1 MSDDSIKNQKR
12 HCTVRRFALKSIYE
26 EASRELG
33 ARFRSTGAVMKF
45 VTFDRFAFVF
55 LLLAASLTLTFVGT
69 ASFGQEPDSDPPQAN
84 RQTPPG
90 TSGTKK
96 KSKFPAPEIVELET
110 KDGVKLTCTWF
121 APEGAGP
128 PAKPVKNAA
137 ETKVQPPPAGKKTAP
152 FILLHDWDRSRED
165 LLSFGRFL
173 QVAGHAVIVPDL
185 RGHGGSLTVEGSDR
199 PIDRE
204 RMRKKEMP
212 SVLAD
217 LEACKKF
224 LMRKNDAGV
233 VNIDLLS
240 VAAVGQ
246 TAILA
251 MQWAVTDWS
260 WTPVGSVK
268 QGQDVKSLILIAPTQ
283 KFKGI
288 SIKPFFKHPLF
299 VGGRVDPL
307 PVLFV
312 YAESH
317 SDSVEDSTK
326 IYQGIK
332 KGRSRYAKQWR
343 KIQAEQ
349 PDPEDGPQDPDEA
362 EQEEDEPKVAPPP
375 PPIDPMKT
383 FIDAPVPRRNESGS
397 QLISSPKSRS
407 VFAYIDRYVKRTVLS
422 RQAAYPWQKRLGK

>member
-1 MSDDSIKNQKR
+1 
-12 HCTVRRFALKSIYE
+12 
-26 EASRELG
+26 
-33 ARFRSTGAVMKF
+33 MKF
-45 VTFDRFAFVF
+45 ITFDRFGFGI
-55 LLLAASLTLTFVGT
+55 LLLAASLALTFVGT
-69 ASFGQEPDSDPPQAN
+69 ASFGQEPDFSNPPDFKRPRRDQPRQTTQDPPQAN

-90 TSGTKK
+90 TSDTKK

-165 LLSFGRFL
+165 LLSLGRFL

-204 RMRKKEMP
+204 RIRKKEVP

-233 VNIDLLS
+233 VNIDLLN

-283 KFKGI
+283 KFKGV

-299 VGGRVDPL
+299 VGGAVEPL

-312 YAESH
+312 YSEAH
-317 SDSVEDSTK
+317 SESVEDSTK

-332 KGRSRYAKQWR
+332 KGRSRYAKVWR
-343 KIQAEQ
+343 KIQAEE
-349 PDPEDGPQDPDEA
+349 PEPQDDPQDSDEA
-362 EQEEDEPKVAPPP
+362 EQEEGEPKVAPPP
-375 PPIDPMKT
+375 PSLDPMET
-383 FIDAPVPRRNESGS
+383 FVDAPVPSRNESGS
-397 QLISSPKSRS
+397 QLMGSPKSRS

-422 RQAAYPWQKRLGK
+422 RQAAYPWQKRLDK